1 MILLFFHVYSRLKIM
16 SIKEEQLQEI
26 EALNSIY
33 PDEITGFSFPISLCS
48 NISSFQISTVITE
61 DPYPEFKLII
71 KPTTNDDDEL
81 RPFLLLHVKFHEN
94 YPEQSPTI
102 NIVDSA
108 NVDDDAST
116 FENEIQKIVRM
127 NVTSFILILSFVV

>member
-1 MILLFFHVYSRLKIM
+1 M

-26 EALNSIY
+26 EALHSIY
-33 PDEITGFSFPISLCS
+33 PDEITGFSFSISLFS
-48 NISSFQISTVITE
+48 NISSCQISTVLTE
-61 DPYPEFKLII
+61 DPYPEFNLII

-102 NIVDSA
+102 SIVDSG
-108 NVDDDAST
+108 NVDESAT
-116 FENEIQKIVRM
+116 FENEIQKIVRRS
-127 NVTSFILILSFVV
+127 N